1 MEGRKMKAVLLYAND
16 DSGLEGRLEAA
27 LDTVRLFEGHLI
39 CVQVTPFD
47 SFIMGD
53 PFGGV
58 YALPTVVAA
67 LQEAEDKHRA
77 KLEAKLRNEGV
88 SWDWLHF
95 DGQPAQMVVERSR
108 LSDLILVTPPT
119 DDADYDGPSGLAADV
134 ALHARTPV
142 LAVPRGK
149 LGIDLLGP
157 AMVAWNG
164 SQESCNALRLTMSLL
179 EKAAKV
185 HVVTVAEEG
194 NEFPSTWAAK
204 YLARHGV
211 ATELHEWPRGE
222 RSIAEA
228 LIDAATVLNAS
239 YVVMGAYGHS
249 RFRESVLG
257 GVTRD
262 MLRHSPV
269 PLLLA
274 H

>member
-1 MEGRKMKAVLLYAND
+1 MKAVLLYAND
-16 DSGLEGRLEAA
+16 DSGLENRLEAA
-27 LDTVRLFEGHLI
+27 LDTVRLFDGHLLCI
-39 CVQVTPFD
+39 QVTPFD
-47 SFIMGD
+47 RFILGD

-58 YALPTVVAA
+58 YALPSVIAA
-67 LQEAEDKHRA
+67 LQEAEDEHRA
-77 KLEAKLRNEGV
+77 KLEEKLRSEGV

-108 LSDLILVTPPT
+108 LSDLIVVTPPT
-119 DDADYDGPSGLAADV
+119 EGGAYDGPSGLAADV
-134 ALHARTPV
+134 ALHARSPV
-142 LAVPRGK
+142 LAIPNGK
-149 LGIDLLGP
+149 PGIDLLGP

-179 EKAAKV
+179 EKASKV

-194 NEFPSTWAAK
+194 DEFPATWAAK

-211 ATELHEWPRGE
+211 ATELHEWPRGDL
-222 RSIAEA
+222 SIAEA
-228 LIDAATVLNAS
+228 LIDAATVLNVS
-239 YVVMGAYGHS
+239 YVAMGAYGHS
-249 RFRESVLG
+249 RFREFVLG
-257 GVTRD
+257 GVTRG